1 MKAIAKAHTNIA
13 LIKYWGKRNDDLIL
27 PTNNSLSVTLDGF
40 YTETEVEFDKE
51 LTKDEFVLDGKEV
64 TGEAYKR
71 VTEYLDLIRGYG
83 ELGNLY
89 ARVKSTNA
97 VPTAAGFASSAS
109 GFAALAAAA
118 TKAANLN
125 VSNDELS
132 KLTRQG
138 SGSAC
143 RSIYGGFVEWEK
155 GSKDDGTDSYAVE
168 IAPQEHWDIRV
179 AAVVLNETEKDISSR
194 EGMKRTVDTS
204 EFYEGWLS
212 GIPADLTEIKAGIK
226 EKDFDRVGAVAE
238 ANCLKMHATTLGA
251 KPPFTYW
258 TDATMRVMQ
267 TVQNL
272 RKKGIP
278 AYFTIDAGPNVKVL
292 YQPENEVI
300 VEDTLRETEDVND
313 VILSRVGAGISY
325 L

>member
-1 MKAIAKAHTNIA
+1 MKATAKAHTNIA
-13 LIKYWGKRNDDLIL
+13 LIKYWGKRNDELIL

-40 YTETEVEFDKE
+40 YTKTTVEFDKE
-51 LTKDEFVLDGKEV
+51 LTEDKFTLDNEEV

-71 VTEYLDLIRGYG
+71 VTKYLDLIREYG
-83 ELGNLY
+83 EIEGLFAKVN
-89 ARVKSTNA
+89 STNA

-118 TKAANLN
+118 TKAANLDISN
-125 VSNDELS
+125 VELS

-155 GSKDDGTDSYAVE
+155 GEKEDGTDSYAKE
-168 IAPQEHWDIRV
+168 IAPQNHWDLRV

-194 EGMKRTVDTS
+194 EGMKRTVETS
-204 EFYEGWLS
+204 KFYEGWLT
-212 GIPADLTEIKAGIK
+212 GIPADIEEIKAGIK
-226 EKDFDRVGAVAE
+226 ARDFNRVGAVAE

-267 TVQNL
+267 TVQKL
-272 RKKGIP
+272 RKEGIS

-292 YQPENEVI
+292 YQPENEEVL
-300 VEDTLRETEDVND
+300 EKTLKETEGVSD

>member
-1 MKAIAKAHTNIA
+1 MKATAKAHTNIA
-13 LIKYWGKRNDDLIL
+13 LIKYWGKRNDALIL

-40 YTETEVEFDKE
+40 YTQTTVEFDKK
-51 LTKDEFVLDGKEV
+51 LIQDEFTLDGERV
-64 TGEAYKR
+64 TGEAFKR
-71 VTEYLDLIRGYG
+71 VTEYLDLIRTYG
-83 ELGNLY
+83 DMKDLY
-89 ARVKSTNA
+89 ARVNSTNA

-125 VSNDELS
+125 ISDVELS

-155 GSKDDGTDSYAVE
+155 GDKEDGTDSYAKE
-168 IAPQEHWDIRV
+168 IAPQAHWDIRV

-204 EFYEGWLS
+204 EFYDGWLS
-212 GIPADLTEIKAGIK
+212 GIPADLTEIKAGIQA
-226 EKDFDRVGAVAE
+226 KDFDGVGAVSE

-272 RKKGIP
+272 RKKGVP

-292 YQPENEVI
+292 YRPVDEVK
-300 VEDTLRETEDVND
+300 VEKTLREIEGVSN

>member
-1 MKAIAKAHTNIA
+1 MKATAKAHTNIA
-13 LIKYWGKRNDDLIL
+13 LIKYWGKRNDELIL

-40 YTETEVEFDKE
+40 YTKTTVEFDKK
-51 LTKDEFVLDGKEV
+51 LTEDKFTLDNEEV

-71 VTEYLDLIRGYG
+71 VTKYLDLIREYG
-83 ELGNLY
+83 EIEGLF
-89 ARVKSTNA
+89 AKVDSTNA

-118 TKAANLN
+118 TKAANLDISN
-125 VSNDELS
+125 VELS

-155 GSKDDGTDSYAVE
+155 GEKEDGTDSYAKE
-168 IAPQEHWDIRV
+168 IAPQNHWDLRV

-194 EGMKRTVDTS
+194 EGMKRTVETS
-204 EFYEGWLS
+204 EFYEGWLT
-212 GIPADLTEIKAGIK
+212 GIPADIEEIKAGIK
-226 EKDFDRVGAVAE
+226 ARDFNRVGAVAE

-267 TVQNL
+267 TVQKL
-272 RKKGIP
+272 RKDGIS

-292 YQPENEVI
+292 YQPENEEVL
-300 VEDTLRETEDVND
+300 EKTLKETEGVSD

>member
-1 MKAIAKAHTNIA
+1 MKATAKAHTNIA
-13 LIKYWGKRNDDLIL
+13 LIKYWGKRNDALIL

-40 YTETEVEFDKE
+40 YTQTTVEFDKQ
-51 LTKDEFVLDGKEV
+51 LAQDDFILDGEKV
-64 TGEAYKR
+64 TGEAFKR
-71 VTEYLDLIRGYG
+71 VTEYLDLIRDYG
-83 ELGNLY
+83 DMKGLY
-89 ARVKSTNA
+89 ARVNSTNA

-125 VSNDELS
+125 VSDVELS

-155 GSKDDGTDSYAVE
+155 GDKEDGTDSYAKE
-168 IAPQEHWDIRV
+168 IAPQAHWDIRV

-204 EFYEGWLS
+204 EFYGGWLS
-212 GIPADLTEIKAGIK
+212 GIPADLTEIKAGIQAR
-226 EKDFDRVGAVAE
+226 DFTRVGAVAE

-272 RKKGIP
+272 RKKDVS

-292 YQPENEVI
+292 YQPKDEAEV
-300 VEDTLRETEDVND
+300 EKTLREIEGVSD

>member
-1 MKAIAKAHTNIA
+1 MRATARANSNIA
-13 LIKYWGKRNDDLIL
+13 LIKYWGKRNEEIIL
-27 PTNNSLSVTLDGF
+27 PTNNSLSVTLDGL
-40 YTETEVEFDKE
+40 YTETTVEFDE
-51 LTKDEFVLDGKEV
+51 QLTKDQFTLNNEVVTGVPYERVTKFLNLFRTYTGKE
-64 TGEAYKR
+64 
-71 VTEYLDLIRGYG
+71 D
-83 ELGNLY
+83 LY
-89 ARVKSTNA
+89 AKIDSVNH

-109 GFAALAAAA
+109 GFAALAAATA
-118 TKAANLN
+118 EALQLDLSDTQ
-125 VSNDELS
+125 LS
-132 KLTRQG
+132 KFTRQG

-155 GSKDDGTDSYAVE
+155 GEKEDGTDSYAKE
-168 IAPQEHWDIRV
+168 IAPQNHWDLRV

-194 EGMKRTVDTS
+194 EGMKRTVETS
-204 EFYEGWLS
+204 EFYEGWLT
-212 GIPADLTEIKAGIK
+212 GIPADIEEIKAGIK
-226 EKDFDRVGAVAE
+226 ARDFNRVGAVAE

-267 TVQNL
+267 TVQKL
-272 RKKGIP
+272 RKDGIS

-292 YQPENEVI
+292 YQPENEEVL
-300 VEDTLRETEDVND
+300 EKTLKETEGVSD

>member
-1 MKAIAKAHTNIA
+1 MKATAKAHTNIA
-13 LIKYWGKRNDDLIL
+13 LIKYWGKRNDALIL

-40 YTETEVEFDKE
+40 YTETTVEFDKQLVE
-51 LTKDEFVLDGKEV
+51 DKFILDDEEV
-64 TGEAYKR
+64 TGDAYKR
-71 VTEYLDLIRGYG
+71 VTEYLDLIREYG
-83 ELGNLY
+83 DMKGLY
-89 ARVKSTNA
+89 ARVNSTNA

-118 TKAANLN
+118 TKAADLN
-125 VSNDELS
+125 VSDVELS

-155 GSKDDGTDSYAVE
+155 GEKEDGTDSYAKE
-168 IAPQEHWDIRV
+168 IAPQSHWDLRV

-204 EFYEGWLS
+204 EFYDGWLA
-212 GIPADLTEIKAGIK
+212 GIPADIIEIKAGIRAR
-226 EKDFDRVGAVAE
+226 DFNRVGSVAE

-267 TVQNL
+267 TVQSL
-272 RKKGIP
+272 RKKGVS

-292 YQPENEVI
+292 YQPESEEEV
-300 VEDTLRETEDVND
+300 EKTLRETEGVSD
-313 VILSRVGAGISY
+313 VILSHVGAGISY